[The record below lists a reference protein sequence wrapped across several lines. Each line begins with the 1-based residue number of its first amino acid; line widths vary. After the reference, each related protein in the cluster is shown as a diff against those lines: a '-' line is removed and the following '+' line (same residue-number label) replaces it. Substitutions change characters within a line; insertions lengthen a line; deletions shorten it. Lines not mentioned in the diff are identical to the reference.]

1 LLNHLKS
8 VDTNLTRRAPLR
20 RSSVSAT
27 SADSTEAFY
36 LFNDDVDGGY
46 VIVSASDR
54 MRPIVAYSPTGH
66 IDDTA
71 ELPQQLRSWLDL
83 LADATRYVDA
93 HPEAA
98 ITTAQTAALSDFA
111 PIAPL
116 LGNIAWDQ
124 NDPYSL
130 LCPRKYPTGCMAT
143 ALAQVMRYHRY
154 PEHGLGSN
162 SYTNSATSQ
171 TLSVDFSEQTY
182 QWDLMRET
190 YDATA
195 TEEERQEVAK
205 LMYHCGV
212 ALNMAYAADNSGSTA
227 PYYLAATIDYF
238 GYNDLTT
245 LQYRNMYTYDE
256 WNRLLYAQLAAG
268 RPILFSGQAS
278 SGGHAFVVDGYR
290 SNGYYHVNWGW
301 SGQYD
306 GYYDISILN
315 PVGVGAGAAVSDN
328 GYSLEQSAVLQLTPE
343 AHVGQYFSPVAGEG
357 ALTATTKSTTVGGT
371 MKVRM
376 TNLTNYSPK
385 AISGEVY
392 ALIEGA
398 DNTWTCP
405 ISDLNIAAS
414 GINMNTTNISTDIT
428 LPADL
433 TDGTYTLRPYFR
445 AAGGDS
451 TAVLRFRISS
461 AGYLTLTVANGKVTV
476 SKPALDLQLSASD
489 WSFDEEEVVVGTTNR
504 IAVTVT
510 NRSEETYVGRFALE
524 LEDPTSSTTTVS
536 SDSILH
542 LAAGDSV
549 RVSFAA
555 SFNTAG
561 EWVASLSATLQNV
574 TDNPRVTFS
583 KNQSF
588 TVVSAASAI
597 THVASDSTLPVAVYD
612 LTGRRKALLAP
623 GASVSDAGLS
633 AGLYIVGGRR
643 VWVK

>member
-71 ELPQQLRSWLDL
+71 ALPQQLRSWLDL

-98 ITTAQTAALSDFA
+98 ITTAQTAALNDFA

-227 PYYLAATIDYF
+227 PYYLAATIDHF

-245 LQYRNMYTYDE
+245 CSIAICTPTTNGTACSTLSWPQG
-256 WNRLLYAQLAAG
+256 APSCSPG
-268 RPILFSGQAS
+268 RP
-278 SGGHAFVVDGYR
+278 R
-290 SNGYYHVNWGW
+290 
-301 SGQYD
+301 
-306 GYYDISILN
+306 
-315 PVGVGAGAAVSDN
+315 AAV
-328 GYSLEQSAVLQLTPE
+328 TPSWSTVI
-343 AHVGQYFSPVAGEG
+343 ARTGTTTSIGDGPANM
-357 ALTATTKSTTVGGT
+357 TAI
-371 MKVRM
+371 M
-376 TNLTNYSPK
+376 T
-385 AISGEVY
+385 
-392 ALIEGA
+392 
-398 DNTWTCP
+398 
-405 ISDLNIAAS
+405 
-414 GINMNTTNISTDIT
+414 
-428 LPADL
+428 
-433 TDGTYTLRPYFR
+433 
-445 AAGGDS
+445 
-451 TAVLRFRISS
+451 
-461 AGYLTLTVANGKVTV
+461 
-476 SKPALDLQLSASD
+476 SAS
-489 WSFDEEEVVVGTTNR
+489 
-504 IAVTVT
+504 
-510 NRSEETYVGRFALE
+510 
-524 LEDPTSSTTTVS
+524 
-536 SDSILH
+536 
-542 LAAGDSV
+542 
-549 RVSFAA
+549 
-555 SFNTAG
+555 
-561 EWVASLSATLQNV
+561 
-574 TDNPRVTFS
+574 
-583 KNQSF
+583 
-588 TVVSAASAI
+588 
-597 THVASDSTLPVAVYD
+597 
-612 LTGRRKALLAP
+612 
-623 GASVSDAGLS
+623 
-633 AGLYIVGGRR
+633 
-643 VWVK
+643 